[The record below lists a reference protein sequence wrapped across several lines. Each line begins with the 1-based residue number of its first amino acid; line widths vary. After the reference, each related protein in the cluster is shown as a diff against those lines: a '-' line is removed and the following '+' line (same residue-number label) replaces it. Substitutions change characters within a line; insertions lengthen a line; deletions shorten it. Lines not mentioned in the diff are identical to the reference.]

1 MISWMKEIDRIL
13 RGEATRL
20 SNLRLGR
27 IEYGLPQV
35 TLGTILLA
43 MVSGLCMACFAL
55 FKRGGPNVMQSVAT
69 VVKVP
74 LLFFLTLLVTFPSL
88 YVFNALIGSR
98 LTAASV
104 LRLLIAA
111 FAVMMPVLAALGAI
125 VAFFSVSTT
134 SYPFMLLLNVVVF
147 SIAGVLGLNF
157 LMGTLHRLT
166 IAQTEPLDTFILDE
180 GPEPAPGETTE
191 IPPVLQSA
199 GPLDRVPGYL
209 PTQNVKIV
217 FRIWVVVFGLVGAQM
232 AWVLRPFL
240 GNPNLPF
247 HWFRLRESNFFEAVT
262 VAARHLFGG

>member
-1 MISWMKEIDRIL
+1 MLEWMKEIDRIL
-13 RGEATRL
+13 RGDATRM
-20 SNLRLGR
+20 SALRLGR
-27 IEYGLPQV
+27 IEYKLGQV
-35 TLGTILLA
+35 TIGTILLA

-55 FKRGGPNVMQSVAT
+55 FKRGGPNYLQAMAT
-69 VVKVP
+69 VTKVP

-98 LTAASV
+98 LSISSV

-134 SYPFMLLLNVVVF
+134 SYPFMLLLNVTIF
-147 SIAGVLGLNF
+147 SIAGFLGLNF

-180 GPEPAPGETTE
+180 STELTPGDVTE
-191 IPPVLQSA
+191 IPPIIHA
-199 GPLDRVPGYL
+199 TGALDRVPGYS
-209 PTQNVKIV
+209 PGQNVKMV
-217 FRIWVVVFGLVGAQM
+217 FRIWILVFGLVGAQM
-232 AWVLRPFL
+232 GWVLRPFL

-247 HWFRLRESNFFEAVT
+247 HFFRLRESNFFEAVGT
-262 VAARHLFGG
+262 AFRHLFGG